1 MVEFHSNGAFTELTE
16 AFLNFEFIDLAKT
29 ITLLIILLVLT
40 LKMIV
45 VNLARILVNLAL
57 IVADVL
63 KRSWFVVDHAKLR
76 GFSERI
82 FE

>member
-1 MVEFHSNGAFTELTE
+1 MVEFHSNWAFTELTE
-16 AFLNFEFIDLAKT
+16 AFLNFEFLDFAKT
-29 ITLLIILLVLT
+29 FTLLIILLVIT

-57 IVADVL
+57 IVANVL
-63 KRSWFVVDHAKLR
+63 KRSWLVGHAKLR